1 MGEASSSQSWVAF
14 VCWIRSLNDGGMV
27 GDEAMVAWLLLECWI
42 LSFFLWREIHLKYV
56 DFSDALSR
64 PVRILEVPGPG
75 TPPRGTVEVR
85 GPPFGVSALKKYLG
99 RE

>member
-1 MGEASSSQSWVAF
+1 MAF
-14 VCWIRSLNDGGMV
+14 IGML
-27 GDEAMVAWLLLECWI
+27 DSE
-42 LSFFLWREIHLKYV
+42 FFLWREIHLKYV

-85 GPPFGVSALKKYLG
+85 GPPFGVARTMEPGAHRFLSTYLSKKWA
-99 RE
+99 

>member
-1 MGEASSSQSWVAF
+1 MAF
-14 VCWIRSLNDGGMV
+14 IGML
-27 GDEAMVAWLLLECWI
+27 DSE
-42 LSFFLWREIHLKYV
+42 FFLWREIHLKYV

-85 GPPFGVSALKKYLG
+85 GPPFGVGERGLGKKLTL
-99 RE
+99 RRV